1 MENMASVLET
11 LKEVE
16 DRAASS
22 LGVEQVF
29 RYRLPTARQQL
40 QANITLL
47 NDLERRW
54 EHFVEHGFPRET
66 DHGI

>member
-29 RYRLPTARQQL
+29 LYRLPT
-40 QANITLL
+40 ISLL
-47 NDLERRW
+47 GAGNFHCTPTVTG
-54 EHFVEHGFPRET
+54 EHHSP
-66 DHGI
+66 